1 MLLMTNEI
9 LMQLNFWIFL
19 TEPVFE
25 VQFLFPAAT
34 ATDEL
39 GCFIRKPVDMD
50 DLVKRIKA
58 EIKLAFMYL
67 YQLVVYIL
75 ERERNLRLLN

>member
-1 MLLMTNEI
+1 MLLMANEI

-34 ATDEL
+34 ATDDI
-39 GCFIRKPVDMD
+39 GCFIRKPVNMD
-50 DLVKRIKA
+50 DLVKRINA
-58 EIKLAFMYL
+58 EIQWVLMHL
-67 YQLVVYIL
+67 YQFVVY
-75 ERERNLRLLN
+75 LL

>member
-1 MLLMTNEI
+1 MLLMANEI

-34 ATDEL
+34 ATDDI
-39 GCFIRKPVDMD
+39 GCFIRKPVNMD
-50 DLVKRIKA
+50 DLVKRINA
-58 EIKLAFMYL
+58 EI
-67 YQLVVYIL
+67 
-75 ERERNLRLLN
+75 